1 MFTKITLDE
10 EFFYKTWK
18 KTFHLYYYKKEVILK
33 KFVDIENNLIALKEM
48 KQIIQNLVS
57 ESVYSITDDDPE
69 ELEKLLKDEID
80 RYEDNNKPKERKKN
94 KSN

>member
-1 MFTKITLDE
+1 
-10 EFFYKTWK
+10 
-18 KTFHLYYYKKEVILK
+18 
-33 KFVDIENNLIALKEM
+33 M

>member
-18 KTFHLYYYKKEVILK
+18 KTFHLYSYKKEDNFK
-33 KFVDIENNLIALKEM
+33 KFVDIKNNLITLKEM

-80 RYEDNNKPKERKKN
+80 RYEDNNKPKEQ
-94 KSN
+94 